1 MSVVHRIFVLGTFI
15 FGGLALAACEP
26 PSAPADTN
34 DKLAQVMQRGT
45 LIVATDAAYPP
56 QSEFLPN
63 APRPANTR
71 CADDQYT
78 AGQMA
83 GFDVDVAAAI
93 AKRMGV
99 EACFVTP
106 SWDLITAGGWGDRWD
121 IHIGQMTMTNERAAK
136 LYFAQPYS
144 SGGSAF
150 YVSTEASYANILDLE
165 GKRIGV
171 CGGCFTE
178 LLLQGQLSLPG
189 QNTASPLQNPQI
201 VAYVYDEDAMEAM
214 ITGELDAV
222 LAGADIAELIT
233 QKGLKAK
240 QLGPAVMYSFVA
252 PAFDR
257 EAPWEMKSFV
267 DKVSDIIQ
275 AMHADGTLA
284 QQTRTYYSSD
294 SYALLAARFNYRD
307 LNQFP

>member
-1 MSVVHRIFVLGTFI
+1 MLLRAYIPFLTLSVCIT
-15 FGGLALAACEP
+15 LAAC
-26 PSAPADTN
+26 APAATPLPSN

-56 QSEFLPN
+56 QSFVIEG
-63 APRPANTR
+63 APRPTDTR
-71 CADDQYT
+71 CASDQY
-78 AGQMA
+78 AASQIE
-83 GFDVDVAAAI
+83 GFDVGVAVEI
-93 AKRMGV
+93 AKRLGV

-136 LYFAQPYS
+136 FYFAQPYS
-144 SGGSAF
+144 SGASAF
-150 YVSTEASYANILDLE
+150 YVPAEASYTNILDLE

-201 VAYVYDEDAMEAM
+201 VAYVYEEDAMAAM
-214 ITGELDAV
+214 VTGELDAV
-222 LAGADIAELIT
+222 LAGADAAELII

-240 QLGPAVMYSFVA
+240 QLGPAVIYSFVA

-267 DKVSDIIQ
+267 DKVSDLIQ
-275 AMHADGTLA
+275 TMHADGTLA
-284 QQTRTYYSSD
+284 QQTRGYYTSD
-294 SYALLAARFNYRD
+294 SYALVAARFNYRD
-307 LNQFP
+307 FKQFP